1 MEPLITAA
9 KFLFDNKKF
18 SKSAKLLET
27 CFEFTEDKK
36 ILNDIHSNA
45 RMCYF
50 LANDV
55 PNALR
60 ILESQ
65 EALGVNKEWEI
76 IRDKANF
83 LRYLNRHDEAY
94 ELTFQIPDEK
104 TKYLAMGWFLHKQG
118 KIKEAFDIT
127 EKSRSIG
134 GYWWKSSPS
143 SNYKI
148 WTGEKVKNLI
158 VCAESGYGDQI
169 IFSRWIPQLKQFCD
183 NLYYDGD
190 DHINSVFWRN
200 YNILSTENKTIED
213 AYVVPIMSLPYL
225 LKIDEPSAEK
235 YLFSKER
242 LKDNYDQNFT
252 KTRPIRI
259 GICTHGDK
267 NHIETT
273 LRSFSLKKTVDQLED
288 LGEIINLDKE
298 IYEKDSRVRYIP
310 FEIWEDTLALID
322 TCDVV
327 ISCDTSIS
335 HAAAALGKPTIVLMH
350 AAAYFTW
357 NHNEDMA
364 KTIWYKNAWCIHQ
377 DKPCEWDG
385 SIEKTRKLVKNLLLI

>member
-50 LANDV
+50 LGNDV

-65 EALGVNKEWEI
+65 ETLGVNKEWEI

-94 ELTFQIPDEK
+94 ELASQIPDEK
-104 TKYLAMGWFLHKQG
+104 TKYLAIGWFLHKQG

-134 GYWWKSSPS
+134 GYWWKSNPP

-158 VCAESGYGDQI
+158 VYAESGYGDQI
-169 IFSRWIPQLKQFCD
+169 IFSRWIPQLEQFCD

-213 AYVVPIMSLPYL
+213 ACVVPIMSLPYL
-225 LKIDEPSAEK
+225 LKIDVPSAEK

-242 LKDNYDQNFT
+242 LKDNYNQNFS

-288 LGEIINLDKE
+288 LGEIVNLDKE

-364 KTIWYKNAWCIHQ
+364 KTIWYENAWCIHQ